1 MLSDSSTPQNGSGSP
16 AKLTLHLGDPPG
28 EIGQHTFDVADVD
41 LLLLEVLLQ
50 FRNPLLVSTGKLFRL
65 TLPLE
70 VIVQKLSMVVRPPVQ
85 GLRVRVDPI
94 DEGIPHLLLE

>member
-50 FRNPLLVSTGKLFRL
+50 F
-65 TLPLE
+65 
-70 VIVQKLSMVVRPPVQ
+70 
-85 GLRVRVDPI
+85 
-94 DEGIPHLLLE
+94 